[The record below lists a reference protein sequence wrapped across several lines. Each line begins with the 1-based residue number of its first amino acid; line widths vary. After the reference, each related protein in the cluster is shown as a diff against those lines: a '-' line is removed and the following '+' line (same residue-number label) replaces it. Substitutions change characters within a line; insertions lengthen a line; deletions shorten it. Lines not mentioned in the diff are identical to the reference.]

1 MQSNVKIELELESE
15 GESKRKIQKVD
26 YLDTEDPEL
35 LAAEVLFKNSSK
47 TNNGEVDEDAIV
59 EGKIICYICWNTK

>member
-1 MQSNVKIELELESE
+1 MQNNVKVEIELDSE
-15 GESKRKIQKVD
+15 GESKRKIQKID

-59 EGKIICYICWNTK
+59 EGKIMRYICWNDK